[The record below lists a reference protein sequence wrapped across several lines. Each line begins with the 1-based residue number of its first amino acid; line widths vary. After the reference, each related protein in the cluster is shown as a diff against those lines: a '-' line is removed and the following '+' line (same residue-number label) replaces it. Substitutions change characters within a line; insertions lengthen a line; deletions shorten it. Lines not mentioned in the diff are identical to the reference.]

1 MLLLRSHNGHRLRP
15 LVSGTSWHCA
25 RRRDFGSGS
34 TTADKIPLTST
45 VLSQGVPVGADG
57 ARDWSRPL
65 QPPAAQ
71 RFVGKNAVVTGSRMG
86 VGFVIARTLA
96 AEGAN
101 VCLVDLR
108 DASDAV
114 GVISADGDGGPGSI
128 TQVQCDI
135 TDEAQVVAMAAEVSE
150 IFGGECDVLINNAGY
165 NGKCQLVRDMKL
177 EDWEFT
183 MKINLTGTMLVTR
196 ELIPL
201 LESGGGGGKIC
212 NLASNVARRGLPYRA
227 DYVCSKWAI
236 IGLTQTLAHE
246 LVDAGVR
253 VNCVCPGPIEGER
266 IEQVMDMHM
275 QAEGHSECK
284 PSTKLS

>member
-1 MLLLRSHNGHRLRP
+1 LRSKKISGLTPRP
-15 LVSGTSWHCA
+15 KCSETLSTLHQP
-25 RRRDFGSGS
+25 RGSNRC
-34 TTADKIPLTST
+34 
-45 VLSQGVPVGADG
+45 

-114 GVISADGDGGPGSI
+114 GVISADGGPGSI

-135 TDEAQVVAMAAEVSE
+135 TDESQVVAMAAEVSE

-183 MKINLTGTMLVTR
+183 MKVNLTGTMLVTR

-201 LESGGGGGKIC
+201 LESGGGGGGKIC

-227 DYVCSKWAI
+227 DYVAPS
-236 IGLTQTLAHE
+236 GRSLA
-246 LVDAGVR
+246 LR
-253 VNCVCPGPIEGER
+253 RPWR
-266 IEQVMDMHM
+266 T
-275 QAEGHSECK
+275 SL
-284 PSTKLS
+284 STRE